1 MKNPYDVL
9 EVSPNAGDDEIKK
22 AYRRLS
28 RKYHPDA
35 NINNPNKAEAEEK
48 FKEVQQAYDAIINRK
63 TAGDFSGFSYDTG
76 YSGGY
81 SGGYSEGFR
90 QGDEHERS
98 LFVAAANYIRN
109 GMYAQALR
117 VLDEI
122 KLRDGRWYYF
132 GAAAMAGMGNRATAI
147 SYIKTAMEMEP
158 GNVEY
163 RRLYSQLTST
173 QEWYANMGNFY
184 GRPVA
189 DTDSMYCDLC
199 LMNLF
204 CNLCCC

>member
-1 MKNPYDVL
+1 MRNPYDVL
-9 EVSPNAGDDEIKK
+9 GVSPDAGDDEIKK

-28 RKYHPDA
+28 RMYHPDA

-63 TAGDFSGFSYDTG
+63 TTGDFSRFSYDTG
-76 YSGGY
+76 HTGGFD
-81 SGGYSEGFR
+81 S
-90 QGDEHERS
+90 GDEHERA

-109 GMYAQALR
+109 GMYTQALR

-122 KLRDGRWYYF
+122 KTHDGRWYYF
-132 GAAAMAGMGNRATAI
+132 EAIAMAGTGNRATAI

-163 RRLYSQLTST
+163 QTLYSQLTGA
-173 QEWYANMGNFY
+173 QEWYTNMGNFY
-184 GRPVA
+184 GRPAANA
-189 DTDSMYCDLC
+189 DNMCCELC